1 MYEVALLMTRRLAW
15 TSCATVAWVLLEY
28 GASSTLNLMRHS
40 RLHVRILPFWANAG
54 GSDPSFLP
62 LPAASMDDD
71 DAQLL
76 ASVAAGDLLAF
87 RASRFLSNWRRLRL
101 LSHASRG
108 TARQNRGSWP
118 AAGDIPLLEASSSG
132 RVLSPRRTART
143 ETSSFVSVAST
154 ASDECSITQVAAV
167 TPAVPIANPPAP
179 PPAPPPVDLAPPA
192 DFCNDLSW
200 LDNFGFMADI
210 SRPLDAF
217 LDDGLLGNTVAN
229 PAAGHADFLF
239 DGNSDFNWLS
249 ASLLNDGGDFCVP
262 SAPYDFEDSNGG
274 EAGYLDP
281 SFFQGSDGLAF
292 DASSN
297 VVPSTGYELPLLPLP
312 PASSPYPSP
321 AAPKV
326 NAPSPIEA
334 LNADVDERNIFHS
347 ARTRHTPKRVLE
359 S

>member
-1 MYEVALLMTRRLAW
+1 MLGASFVLNPICLTTVSEGDGL
-15 TSCATVAWVLLEY
+15 VAWP
-28 GASSTLNLMRHS
+28 GP
-40 RLHVRILPFWANAG
+40 PF
-54 GSDPSFLP
+54 
-62 LPAASMDDD
+62 
-71 DAQLL
+71 DAF
-76 ASVAAGDLLAF
+76 DNC
-87 RASRFLSNWRRLRL
+87 SN
-101 LSHASRG
+101 
-108 TARQNRGSWP
+108 TP

-210 SRPLDAF
+210 SRPLNTF

-239 DGNSDFNWLS
+239 NGNSDFNWLS
-249 ASLLNDGGDFCVP
+249 ASLLNDGGDFSVP

-292 DASSN
+292 DVSSN

-334 LNADVDERNIFHS
+334 LNADVDERNIVHS
-347 ARTRHTPKRVLE
+347 ARTRHPPKRVLE
-359 S
+359 STESSVPTQTKKMRHKLIYVWMTPT